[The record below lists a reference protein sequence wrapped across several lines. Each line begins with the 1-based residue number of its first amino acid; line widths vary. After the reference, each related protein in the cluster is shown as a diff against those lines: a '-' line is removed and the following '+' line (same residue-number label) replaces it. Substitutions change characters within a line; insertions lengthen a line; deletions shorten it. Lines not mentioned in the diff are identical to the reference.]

1 MWRPTS
7 RPSASDALKR
17 WSPTTRCGASSAKL
31 AGNVR
36 SFSDMKCPRCQGHM
50 KQKRDMIEQ
59 DGVSFEAYAC
69 PKCGEELLTMPQ
81 LNALAEKYRKLRAA
95 KEVTF
100 PNCGNSI

>member
-1 MWRPTS
+1 
-7 RPSASDALKR
+7 
-17 WSPTTRCGASSAKL
+17 
-31 AGNVR
+31 
-36 SFSDMKCPRCQGHM
+36 M

-100 PNCGNSI
+100 AKCGNSIALRLPSDIAHEYKISPGKDGLLARDKGSIRIIPKG